1 MGSSIWEIKSLGA
14 DRETRAEFGNVV
26 PESCAAKWGGAIMGF
41 GRFQQ
46 GDDEIRLVLQSFAVE
61 CWCSPLE

>member
-46 GDDEIRLVLQSFAVE
+46 GDDEIRLVL
-61 CWCSPLE
+61 